1 MYIGLAITAAMAV
14 RKSLLRDFRIAESTI
29 TVRRGSVDFVA
40 PAKYVGAL
48 LLQRSADRRYGR

>member
-1 MYIGLAITAAMAV
+1 LAITAAMAV